1 MVGFYNNVLAFTKG
15 KFMFPPCQPP
25 IQEKQHR
32 KSSVA
37 CTSTALKGE
46 QIVTFFFHFVVLGS
60 LFQISFLLAT
70 QINIQ
75 ALHLLF
81 SAWNEQIVCPNTAN
95 KQLNGWVSRV
105 IEIKRFKTGI

>member
-1 MVGFYNNVLAFTKG
+1 MVGFYNNILAFTKG

-25 IQEKQHR
+25 IQEKQHH

-46 QIVTFFFHFVVLGS
+46 QIVTFFLSLGS

-81 SAWNEQIVCPNTAN
+81 SA
-95 KQLNGWVSRV
+95 
-105 IEIKRFKTGI
+105 